1 MASKNTLR
9 FPHRLHPDEVHARLS
24 HMIDEQVGA
33 VGGEETMS
41 YRRDGQSYA
50 FTWRQAGLS
59 VQGELVVG
67 ETEVTVTFEVLW
79 IARLF
84 QGAVEDFIT
93 RQAALVT
100 GPPSPA

>member
-1 MASKNTLR
+1 MARKDTLR

-24 HMIDEQVGA
+24 HLIDEQVGA
-33 VGGEETMS
+33 AGDEETMS
-41 YRRDGQSYA
+41 YRRNGESYA

-67 ETEVTVTFEVLW
+67 ATEVTVTVEMPW

-84 QGAVEDFIT
+84 RGAVEDFIT
-93 RQAALVT
+93 RQAAIIT
-100 GPPSPA
+100 GLPSPA